1 MIGVD
6 EAGRGPLFGRVYSAA
21 VILPDNNFD
30 FSLLKDSKKFTSE
43 KKIREVYDYI
53 KKNAL
58 FYSIT
63 YKDEKYIDTHN
74 ILEATLDSMK
84 ISCKHVIDDYIKH
97 NDISN
102 IKIYID
108 GNHFKP
114 YFHMYDEQIYW
125 IPYECVVKGDSIHKC
140 ISAAS
145 ILAKVERDLYIK
157 ELCENEPQLNEYYYL
172 LNNKGYGTKKHIEGI
187 QKYGLSDYHRKTF
200 KLKQKL

>member
-1 MIGVD
+1 MIGID

-21 VILPDNNFD
+21 VILPDDFD
-30 FSLLKDSKKFTSE
+30 LSLLKDSKKFTSE
-43 KKIREVYDYI
+43 KKIKEVYDHI
-53 KKNAL
+53 KEHAL
-58 FYSIT
+58 FYNIS
-63 YKDEKYIDTHN
+63 YKDEKHIDKYN
-74 ILEATLDSMK
+74 ILESTLQSMGVC
-84 ISCKHVIDDYIKH
+84 CKHIIDDYIKK

-114 YFHMYDEQIYW
+114 YFHMYNNKIHW
-125 IPYECVVKGDSIHKC
+125 LPYECVIKGDSIHKC

-157 ELCENEPQLNEYYYL
+157 ELCVKEPQLDEYYGISK
-172 LNNKGYGTKKHIEGI
+172 NKGYGTKRHIEGI

-200 KLKQKL
+200 KLKKKL